1 MSELAK
7 ALVKWHATNPKA
19 RLDSKNPHFKSEFA
33 SLESVIACV
42 NSASAYGITF
52 MQPTGFEGDIDYVE
66 TIMIHEGG
74 EERVARTKIK
84 SKDPSDPQ
92 KYGAGIT
99 YAKRFGLQSLFGIA
113 DTDDDGNLAS
123 QPPKEAPPV
132 GNSLSNGATPTPQT
146 NPPAGGVGT
155 SFDQLIET
163 YPDEISRVA
172 SFEQGLSLIEKILK
186 EAETPKN
193 VTDFF
198 NTVRPT
204 DAKVLSMFSTRKEEL
219 DGAK

>member
-52 MQPTGFEGDIDYVE
+52 MQPTGFDGDIDYVE

-84 SKDPSDPQ
+84 SKDSSDPQ

-123 QPPKEAPPV
+123 QPPKEAPSV
-132 GNSLSNGATPTPQT
+132 GNSLSNGATPAPQT
-146 NPPAGGVGT
+146 NPPAGGAGMSLEEELSMAET
-155 SFDQLIET
+155 QDQLLALFN
-163 YPDEISRVA
+163 RV
-172 SFEQGLSLIEKILK
+172 K
-186 EAETPKN
+186 
-193 VTDFF
+193 
-198 NTVRPT
+198 PT
-204 DAKVLSMFSTRKEEL
+204 DPKVIQLFSKRK
-219 DGAK
+219 DAINGQ

>member
-42 NSASAYGITF
+42 NSASAHGITF
-52 MQPTGFEGDIDYVE
+52 MQPTGFDGDIDYVE

-132 GNSLSNGATPTPQT
+132 GNSLSNGATPAPQT
-146 NPPAGGVGT
+146 NPPAGGAGMSLEEELSMAET
-155 SFDQLIET
+155 QDQLLALFN
-163 YPDEISRVA
+163 RV
-172 SFEQGLSLIEKILK
+172 K
-186 EAETPKN
+186 
-193 VTDFF
+193 
-198 NTVRPT
+198 PT
-204 DAKVLSMFSTRKEEL
+204 DPKVIQLFSKRK
-219 DGAK
+219 DAINGQ